1 VLVLEFLTLLAGVV
15 AGALGALLGLG
26 GGIFLVPFL
35 QLGLGQPFDTAAG
48 VSLVTVIGTS
58 LAVSTSLA
66 GRELLNVR
74 LAIVLQVLT
83 ALGATTGAVLIER
96 HIITSITAERIFGLT
111 AVLIAIVMLQRL
123 EKRNIVA
130 DPSAAIGY
138 LGGRFHDEESGARV
152 AYRLRRAP
160 VAFGVSYAAGII
172 STIAGVGGGI
182 LIVPALNSWCGVPI
196 RAAAA
201 TSTFIIGVTAVP
213 GVLARFPRMD
223 AGGPALA
230 AAAVIGVLVGSRL
243 ALSFLA
249 RTPVRSLKILLA
261 SIVGVVGVWYF
272 VRVAL

>member
-1 VLVLEFLTLLAGVV
+1 MLVLEFLTLLAGVV
-15 AGALGALLGLG
+15 AGGLGALLGLG
-26 GGIFLVPFL
+26 GGIFLVPFI

-74 LAIVLQVLT
+74 LALLLQVLT

-96 HIITSITAERIFGLT
+96 HVITDVMAERVFGVT
-111 AVLIAIVMLQRL
+111 AVIIAIVMLQRL
-123 EKRNIVA
+123 EKRNILRDTTAPV
-130 DPSAAIGY
+130 GH
-138 LGGRFHDEESGARV
+138 LGGRFHDDETGGTVS
-152 AYRLRRAP
+152 YRLRRP
-160 VAFGVSYAAGII
+160 QVAFAVSYAAGII
-172 STIAGVGGGI
+172 STVAGVGGGI

-213 GVLARFPRMD
+213 GVLVRFPRED
-223 AGGPALA
+223 PGAPALA

-243 ALSFLA
+243 ALTYLT
-249 RTPVRSLKILLA
+249 RVPVRSLKLLLA
-261 SIVGVVGVWYF
+261 AIVGAVGVWYF
-272 VRVAL
+272 VRVTL